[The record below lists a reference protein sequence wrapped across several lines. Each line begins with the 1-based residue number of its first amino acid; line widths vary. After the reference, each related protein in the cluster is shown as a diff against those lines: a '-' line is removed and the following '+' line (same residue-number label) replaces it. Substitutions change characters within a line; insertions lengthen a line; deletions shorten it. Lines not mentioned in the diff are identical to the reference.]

1 MKDKDLLER
10 LRKMGFPL
18 FETEEEE
25 DANLTLAD
33 VVQSKDLRFWEGFP
47 VVLAA
52 GAEKGLFDYNKAAAS
67 LKNALDKPLLATLV
81 AMSLALY
88 ENLNMKFS
96 WSDSLYDS
104 LASEKK
110 KEYEIFLSAI
120 DKDGDL
126 DVGGRMMSSGRLKSI
141 AGDYFRKQTENLH
154 DLLFAKDDMGLEY
167 AMSQVFSPKQK
178 ELFLKKLKGEVL
190 TKTEKEYFS
199 RAVKKKVLALA
210 NADLHRLARK
220 LLGE

>member
-1 MKDKDLLER
+1 MKDKDLLKR
-10 LRKMGFPL
+10 LRKLGFPL
-18 FETEEEE
+18 FETEAAE

-33 VVQSKDLRFWEGFP
+33 VVQSKDLHFWEGFP
-47 VVLAA
+47 VVLATS
-52 GAEKGLFDYNKAAAS
+52 AESGLFDYDKVASS
-67 LKNALDKPLLATLV
+67 LKKPFDKPMLASLV

-88 ENLNMKFS
+88 KNLDMKFS
-96 WSDSLYDS
+96 WTGSLHDLLS
-104 LASEKK
+104 SEKK
-110 KEYEIFLSAI
+110 KEYEMFLAAFE
-120 DKDGDL
+120 KDNDL
-126 DVGGRMMSSGRLKSI
+126 NVGGRTMSAERLKSVFSNYSRRE
-141 AGDYFRKQTENLH
+141 AESLQG
-154 DLLFAKDDMGLEY
+154 LLSAKEDMGLEY

-210 NADLHRLARK
+210 NADLHRLACK